1 MKITFAV
8 LPVLLPFVLDAQ
20 LTPTAVNADAIVL
33 VPYRVVAA
41 GPHERVWQSVTVD
54 AEGNT
59 NANSYTELAT
69 GLNYQNTTTG
79 KWEESREAF
88 EITKDGRAVANHG
101 QHQVILAGDIN
112 TGGSVDLLMP
122 DGQRLLSNP
131 MGLSFR
137 DASGKSVL
145 IAEVTNCVGE
155 LVEPNVVLYVNAFD
169 TLNGAVRYTYTKSG
183 FSQDIILYQNPGSP
197 ADYGLDPATT
207 VLEMYSEFFDPPAA
221 TVSFHADNDQLL
233 NFGQMQIGR
242 GAAYLLDEESL
253 KGIPVTKEWTT
264 IDQRRRDF

>member
-33 VPYRVVAA
+33 VPYQVVAA

-101 QHQVILAGDIN
+101 QHQVILAGDIY
-112 TGGSVDLLMP
+112 TGGSVDRLMP

-131 MGLSFR
+131 MGLSF
-137 DASGKSVL
+137 
-145 IAEVTNCVGE
+145 
-155 LVEPNVVLYVNAFD
+155 
-169 TLNGAVRYTYTKSG
+169 
-183 FSQDIILYQNPGSP
+183 PGRQRQKRT
-197 ADYGLDPATT
+197 DCRG
-207 VLEMYSEFFDPPAA
+207 
-221 TVSFHADNDQLL
+221 DQLC
-233 NFGQMQIGR
+233 GR
-242 GAAYLLDEESL
+242 TCRAECRSL
-253 KGIPVTKEWTT
+253 CQCV
-264 IDQRRRDF
+264 RHA